1 MRTATAGRSA
11 TDPGREAETE
21 INSLL
26 TLREDIG
33 ALWIA
38 GGNPMKPLPSVGAAS
53 QLDDDQVVPDD
64 LIGRLYRA
72 TENTVADLL
81 PDLSSQERACLAMF
95 CYRKSHLHRIGLAIA
110 ATCNES
116 VLVQTWGTAL
126 GQALYAQSRE
136 APPEQPQR
144 PSGHHRSKITLAT
157 LTGVVYATADESR
170 PAEEALDDPAEFS
183 IALN

>member
-1 MRTATAGRSA
+1 
-11 TDPGREAETE
+11 
-21 INSLL
+21 
-26 TLREDIG
+26 
-33 ALWIA
+33 
-38 GGNPMKPLPSVGAAS
+38 MKPLPSIGAAS

-136 APPEQPQR
+136 APPAPQR
-144 PSGHHRSKITLAT
+144 LPGQHRSKITLAT
-157 LTGVVYATADESR
+157 LSAAPWAASGDADEDE
-170 PAEEALDDPAEFS
+170 AEA
-183 IALN
+183 

>member
-1 MRTATAGRSA
+1 
-11 TDPGREAETE
+11 
-21 INSLL
+21 
-26 TLREDIG
+26 
-33 ALWIA
+33 
-38 GGNPMKPLPSVGAAS
+38 MKPLPSIGAAS

-136 APPEQPQR
+136 APPAPQR
-144 PSGHHRSKITLAT
+144 VPGQHRSKITLAN
-157 LTGVVYATADESR
+157 LGSPAWVASEDDADD
-170 PAEEALDDPAEFS
+170 ADDEAGFTIP
-183 IALN
+183 

>member
-1 MRTATAGRSA
+1 
-11 TDPGREAETE
+11 
-21 INSLL
+21 
-26 TLREDIG
+26 
-33 ALWIA
+33 
-38 GGNPMKPLPSVGAAS
+38 
-53 QLDDDQVVPDD
+53 
-64 LIGRLYRA
+64 
-72 TENTVADLL
+72 
-81 PDLSSQERACLAMF
+81 MF

-144 PSGHHRSKITLAT
+144 PAGHHRSKITLAT
-157 LTGVVYATADESR
+157 LTGAAYVTAEQTEGR
-170 PAEEALDDPAEFS
+170 PEEASDEPAGYS